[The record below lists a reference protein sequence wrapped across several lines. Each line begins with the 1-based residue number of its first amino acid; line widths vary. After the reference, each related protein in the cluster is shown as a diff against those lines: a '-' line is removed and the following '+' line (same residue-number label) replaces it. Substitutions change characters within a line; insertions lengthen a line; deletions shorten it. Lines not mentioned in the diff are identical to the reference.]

1 MRRKYQLEVLD
12 ETMVSHDPFELFE
25 KWYNQAVEAKVNEPT
40 AMALAT
46 ATKTGMPSSRIVLLK
61 GFSEIG
67 FLFFT
72 NYNSRK
78 GQEIINNQNVALLF
92 HWPELGRQVRI
103 EGYAIK
109 ASSEVS
115 DQYFESRPYESRIS
129 ALISEQSQPIPNRR
143 YLEELWN
150 TKQKELSGSKIQRPA
165 NWGGYITV
173 PQRMEFWQF
182 RQNRLH
188 DRVLYQ
194 LQEDKWV
201 ISRLAP

>member
-1 MRRKYQLEVLD
+1 MRKKFQLEVLD
-12 ETMVSHDPFELFE
+12 EKLVNHDPFELFE
-25 KWYNQAVEAKVNEPT
+25 KWFNQAVEARVNEPT
-40 AMALAT
+40 AMVLAT
-46 ATKTGMPSSRIVLLK
+46 SAKSGIPSARIVLLK

-72 NYNSRK
+72 NYDSRK
-78 GQEIINNQNVALLF
+78 GREISENHNVALLL

-109 ASSEVS
+109 TSTEIS
-115 DQYFESRPYESRIS
+115 DEYFDSRPYESRIS
-129 ALISEQSQPIPNRR
+129 AIISEQSQPIPNRK

-150 TKQKELSGSKIQRPA
+150 KKQNELSGSKIERPA

-173 PQRMEFWQF
+173 PQRIEFWQF

-188 DRVLYQ
+188 DRILYQ
-194 LQEDKWV
+194 LEEEKWN

>member
-1 MRRKYQLEVLD
+1 MRKKFQLELLD
-12 ETMVSHDPFELFE
+12 EKTVSHDPFELFE
-25 KWYNQAVEAKVNEPT
+25 KWFNQAVEAKVNEPT
-40 AMALAT
+40 SMVLAT
-46 ATKTGMPSSRIVLLK
+46 AAKSGIPSARIVLLK
-61 GFSEIG
+61 SFSEIG

-72 NYNSRK
+72 NYDSRK
-78 GQEIINNQNVALLF
+78 GQEIIENQNVALLF

-109 ASSEVS
+109 TSSEIS
-115 DQYFESRPYESRIS
+115 DDYFDSRHYESRIS
-129 ALISEQSQPIPNRR
+129 AIISEQSQPIPNRK

-150 TKQKELSGSKIQRPA
+150 KKQSELSGSKIPRPD

-173 PQRMEFWQF
+173 PQSIEFWQF

-188 DRVLYQ
+188 DRILYQ
-194 LQEDKWV
+194 LEEEKWN